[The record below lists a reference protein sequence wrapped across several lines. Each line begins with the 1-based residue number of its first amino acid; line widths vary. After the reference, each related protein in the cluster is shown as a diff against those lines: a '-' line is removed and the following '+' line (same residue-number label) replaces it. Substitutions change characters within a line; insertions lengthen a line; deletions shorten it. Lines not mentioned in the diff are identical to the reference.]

1 MQFKAKWGAGE
12 VPLRTLDLTTQ
23 PLRLALW
30 QAAYRIAESAAVRPI
45 LQAWQTHRSNR

>member
-1 MQFKAKWGAGE
+1 
-12 VPLRTLDLTTQ
+12 VPLHTLDLTAQ

-45 LQAWQTHRSNR
+45 LQAWQTHRSNS